1 MLLSFLPFSSSQF
14 EGHGFYLLYSSLFF
28 LLILL
33 YNIFNNSLQCQKE
46 EGSHPARLQRGKNPG
61 CACLLNKYPFTPA
74 AAAAAKSLQS
84 CPDSV
89 RPHRRQPTRLPRP
102 WDSPRIAQIWVGLVC
117 IGEGNGD
124 PLQCSCLENSR
135 DGGAWWAAVYGVAQS
150 RTRLK

>member
-74 AAAAAKSLQS
+74 AAAAKSLQS
-84 CPDSV
+84 CPNSV

-124 PLQCSCLENSR
+124 PLQCSCL
-135 DGGAWWAAVYGVAQS
+135 
-150 RTRLK
+150 